1 MFAAMNLKKKVILI
15 YSLLSLIFVSCSK
28 EDATRSG
35 EMGTFT
41 MSLNATSEV
50 IGLNEKSRA
59 EEAGEG
65 ETLILPDV
73 NDFSVSIS
81 SLGEITHFIACE
93 GTQAVLAKVVFG
105 TSLVCARC
113 FVI

>member
-81 SLGEITHFIACE
+81 SLGE
-93 GTQAVLAKVVFG
+93 Q
-105 TSLVCARC
+105 VCGWSSYKDMC
-113 FVI
+113 